1 MIPGSTEGA
10 DPVDGLASRGLTK
23 RFPGV
28 VAVDAVDLDV
38 EPGRV
43 LVLLGENGAGKSTL
57 ARILSGVYRPDA
69 GDMTLEG
76 KPYRPGSPAE
86 AIAAGIGMIHQET
99 SLLQGLSVAE
109 NIFLGRQP
117 TRSGLVDRAA
127 MAAAARKHLDRVGLR
142 VDPGTPVARLSV
154 AARQQ
159 VEIAKALS
167 LDARILLLDE
177 PTAALGTEE
186 AERLFAI
193 VADLR
198 QQGVAFVYITHRL
211 AEVPRVG
218 DRVVVLRDGRRVADW
233 DRADVAP
240 EELIEAMV
248 GRTVDQVFPEPP
260 EPRDEEVLRV
270 EDLAV
275 AGAFEGVSFTLRR
288 GEILGIAGLV
298 GAGRTTLAR
307 TLFGAQRPTAGR
319 IVVEGRPVEFRHP
332 ADAMEAGIVLVPED
346 RKEQG
351 LVLGLSLQDNVA
363 LPSLEQLAAG
373 GLVRP
378 SAVRKLAA
386 TLCGRLGIRGR
397 LRQPARTLSGGNQ
410 QKAVIAKWLPR
421 EPRVMVF
428 DDPTRGID
436 VGAKAAIYELLDEL
450 AGRGVGIVLI
460 SSELPEV
467 LGLSHRVLVL
477 SRGRQTGLLDRADA
491 EEGRVMSL
499 AVSG

>member
-1 MIPGSTEGA
+1 VS
-10 DPVDGLASRGLTK
+10 GLVCRGLSK

-28 VAVDAVDLDV
+28 LAVDGVDLDV

-43 LVLLGENGAGKSTL
+43 LILLGENGAGKSTL
-57 ARILSGVYRPDA
+57 ARIVSGVYRPDA
-69 GDMTLEG
+69 GEMSLDG
-76 KPYRPGSPAE
+76 QPYQPASPRD
-86 AIAAGIGMIHQET
+86 AIAAGVGMIHQET
-99 SLLQGLSVAE
+99 SLLPGLSVAE

-117 TRSGLVDRAA
+117 TRGGLVDHGA
-127 MAAAARKHLDRVGLR
+127 MRAAARAYLDRVGLR
-142 VDPGTPVARLSV
+142 VDPATPVARLSV

-167 LDARILLLDE
+167 LDARILFLDE
-177 PTAALGTEE
+177 PTAALGRDE
-186 AERLFAI
+186 AERLFGI

-198 QQGVAFVYITHRL
+198 EQGVAFVYITHRL

-218 DRVVVLRDGRRVADW
+218 DRVVVLRDGRRVAGW
-233 DRADVAP
+233 DRADVPP

-260 EPRDEEVLRV
+260 PPQEEEVLRV
-270 EDLAV
+270 EKLAV
-275 AGAFEGVSFTLRR
+275 AGAFEGVSFSVRR

-319 IVVEGRPVEFRHP
+319 ILVEGRPVRFRHP
-332 ADAMEAGIVLVPED
+332 AEAVEAGIVLVPED

-363 LPSLEQLAAG
+363 LPSLEHLAARGLLRDSAIRQLAE
-373 GLVRP
+373 RM
-378 SAVRKLAA
+378 SARLA
-386 TLCGRLGIRGR
+386 IRGR

-421 EPRVMVF
+421 DPRVIVF

-436 VGAKAAIYELLDEL
+436 VGAKAAIYRLIEEL
-450 AGRGVGIVLI
+450 AGRGVGVLLI

-477 SRGRQTGLLDRADA
+477 SRGRQTGLLDRAEA

-499 AVSG
+499 AVRG

>member
-1 MIPGSTEGA
+1 MS
-10 DPVDGLASRGLTK
+10 GLVCRGLTK

-28 VAVDAVDLDV
+28 VAVDAVDLEV
-38 EPGRV
+38 EPERV
-43 LVLLGENGAGKSTL
+43 LILLGENGAGKSTL
-57 ARILSGVYRPDA
+57 ARILSGVYRPDE
-69 GDMTLEG
+69 GEMTLEG
-76 KPYRPGSPAE
+76 HPYQPGGPRDAM
-86 AIAAGIGMIHQET
+86 AAGIGMIHQET
-99 SLLQGLSVAE
+99 SLLPGLSVAE

-117 TRSGLVDRAA
+117 VRNGLVDFTA
-127 MAAAARKHLDRVGLR
+127 MQAAARQHLERVGLD
-142 VDPGTPVARLSV
+142 VDPSTPVARLSV

-177 PTAALGTEE
+177 PTAALGKDE
-186 AERLFAI
+186 AERLFQI

-198 QQGVAFVYITHRL
+198 EQAVAFAYITHRL

-218 DRVVVLRDGRRVADW
+218 DRVVVLRDGRRVAAW
-233 DRADVAP
+233 DRADVP
-240 EELIEAMV
+240 SGDLIEAMV

-260 EPRDEEVLRV
+260 PPAAEELLRV

-275 AGAFEGVSFTLRR
+275 EGAFREVSFALRR

-298 GAGRTTLAR
+298 GAGRTSLAR
-307 TLFGAQRPTAGR
+307 TLFGALRPTAGR
-319 IVVEGRPVEFRHP
+319 ILVEGRPVRFRRP
-332 ADAMEAGIVLVPED
+332 ADAVEAGVVLVPED

-351 LVLGLSLQDNVA
+351 LVLGLSLRDNMA
-363 LPSLEQLAAG
+363 LPSLDQLTIG

-378 SAVRKLAA
+378 SALRRLVERM
-386 TLCGRLGIRGR
+386 TRRLGIRGR
-397 LRQPARTLSGGNQ
+397 PRQLARTLSGGNQ

-421 EPRVMVF
+421 EPRVIVF

-436 VGAKAAIYELLDEL
+436 VGAKAAIYDLIREL
-450 AGRGVGIVLI
+450 AGRGVGVILI

-477 SRGRQTGLLDRADA
+477 SRGWQTGLLDRSEA

>member
-1 MIPGSTEGA
+1 
-10 DPVDGLASRGLTK
+10 
-23 RFPGV
+23 
-28 VAVDAVDLDV
+28 
-38 EPGRV
+38 
-43 LVLLGENGAGKSTL
+43 
-57 ARILSGVYRPDA
+57 
-69 GDMTLEG
+69 
-76 KPYRPGSPAE
+76 
-86 AIAAGIGMIHQET
+86 
-99 SLLQGLSVAE
+99 
-109 NIFLGRQP
+109 
-117 TRSGLVDRAA
+117 
-127 MAAAARKHLDRVGLR
+127 
-142 VDPGTPVARLSV
+142 
-154 AARQQ
+154 
-159 VEIAKALS
+159 
-167 LDARILLLDE
+167 
-177 PTAALGTEE
+177 
-186 AERLFAI
+186 
-193 VADLR
+193 
-198 QQGVAFVYITHRL
+198 
-211 AEVPRVG
+211 
-218 DRVVVLRDGRRVADW
+218 VVVLRDGRRVAGW
-233 DRADVAP
+233 DRPDVAP
-240 EELIEAMV
+240 ERLIEAMV

-260 EPRDEEVLRV
+260 QPREEEVLRV
-270 EDLAV
+270 EGLAV
-275 AGAFEGVSFTLRR
+275 AGAFDGVSFSLRR

-319 IVVEGRPVEFRHP
+319 ILVEARPVDFRHP

-363 LPSLEQLAAG
+363 LPSLGQLAAG

-378 SAVRKLAA
+378 SAVRRLAA
-386 TLCGRLGIRGR
+386 TLCRRLGIRGR
-397 LRQPARTLSGGNQ
+397 PRQPARTLSGGNQ

-421 EPRVMVF
+421 DPRVMVF

-491 EEGRVMSL
+491 EEGRIMSL

>member
-10 DPVDGLASRGLTK
+10 DPVDGLACRVLTK

-69 GDMTLEG
+69 GDMTIEG
-76 KPYRPGSPAE
+76 KPYRPSSPAE

-99 SLLQGLSVAE
+99 SLLPGLAVAE

-117 TRSGLVDRAA
+117 TRGGLVDRAA
-127 MAAAARKHLDRVGLR
+127 MAAAARQHLDRVGLR

-218 DRVVVLRDGRRVADW
+218 DRVVVLRDGRRVAAW

-270 EDLAV
+270 EDPHP
-275 AGAFEGVSFTLRR
+275 R
-288 GEILGIAGLV
+288 
-298 GAGRTTLAR
+298 
-307 TLFGAQRPTAGR
+307 
-319 IVVEGRPVEFRHP
+319 RHP
-332 ADAMEAGIVLVPED
+332 V
-346 RKEQG
+346 
-351 LVLGLSLQDNVA
+351 
-363 LPSLEQLAAG
+363 AAG
-373 GLVRP
+373 P
-378 SAVRKLAA
+378 
-386 TLCGRLGIRGR
+386 
-397 LRQPARTLSGGNQ
+397 
-410 QKAVIAKWLPR
+410 
-421 EPRVMVF
+421 
-428 DDPTRGID
+428 
-436 VGAKAAIYELLDEL
+436 
-450 AGRGVGIVLI
+450 
-460 SSELPEV
+460 
-467 LGLSHRVLVL
+467 
-477 SRGRQTGLLDRADA
+477 
-491 EEGRVMSL
+491 
-499 AVSG
+499 

>member
-1 MIPGSTEGA
+1 LVS
-10 DPVDGLASRGLTK
+10 GLLCRGLTK

-28 VAVDAVDLDV
+28 VAVDGVDLDV
-38 EPGRV
+38 EPSKV
-43 LVLLGENGAGKSTL
+43 LILLGENGAGKSTM
-57 ARILSGVYRPDA
+57 ARIISGVYRPDA
-69 GDMTLEG
+69 GDMSLDG
-76 KPYRPGSPAE
+76 QPYQPVSPRD
-86 AIAAGIGMIHQET
+86 AIANGIGMIHQET
-99 SLLQGLSVAE
+99 SLLGRLSVAE
-109 NIFLGRQP
+109 NIFLARQP
-117 TRSGLVDRAA
+117 TRGGLVDHGA
-127 MAAAARKHLDRVGLR
+127 MRAAARTYLDRVGLR
-142 VDPGTPVARLSV
+142 VDPATPVARLSV

-177 PTAALGTEE
+177 PTAALGRDE
-186 AERLFAI
+186 AERLFGI

-198 QQGVAFVYITHRL
+198 EQGVAFVYITHRL

-218 DRVVVLRDGRRVADW
+218 DRVVVLRDGRRVAGW
-233 DRADVAP
+233 DRADVPP

-260 EPRDEEVLRV
+260 PPQEEEVLRL
-270 EDLAV
+270 ENLAV
-275 AGAFEGVSFTLRR
+275 AGAFEGVSFSVRR

-319 IVVEGRPVEFRHP
+319 ILVEGRPVRFRHP
-332 ADAMEAGIVLVPED
+332 ADAVEAGIVLVPED

-363 LPSLEQLAAG
+363 LPSLEHLAARGLLRDSAIRQLAE
-373 GLVRP
+373 RM
-378 SAVRKLAA
+378 SARLA
-386 TLCGRLGIRGR
+386 IRGR

-421 EPRVMVF
+421 DPRMIVF

-436 VGAKAAIYELLDEL
+436 VGAKAAIYRLIEEL
-450 AGRGVGIVLI
+450 AGRGVGVLLI

-477 SRGRQTGLLDRADA
+477 SRGRQTGLLDRAEA

>member
-1 MIPGSTEGA
+1 MT
-10 DPVDGLASRGLTK
+10 GLVCRGLTK

-28 VAVDAVDLDV
+28 VAVDGVDVEV

-57 ARILSGVYRPDA
+57 ARILSGVYRADE
-69 GDMTLEG
+69 GEMTLDGE
-76 KPYRPGSPAE
+76 PYQPGSPRDAM
-86 AIAAGIGMIHQET
+86 AAGIGMIHQET
-99 SLLQGLSVAE
+99 SLLSGLSVAE

-117 TRSGLVDRAA
+117 VRSGLVDFGA
-127 MAAAARKHLDRVGLR
+127 MRAAARRQLERVGLG
-142 VDPGTPVARLSV
+142 VDPALPVARLSV

-177 PTAALGTEE
+177 PTAALGQDE
-186 AERLFAI
+186 AERLFEI

-198 QQGVAFVYITHRL
+198 GQGVAFVYITHRL

-218 DRVVVLRDGRRVADW
+218 DRVVVLRDGRRVAAW
-233 DRADVAP
+233 DRADVP
-240 EELIEAMV
+240 SDDLIEAMV

-260 EPRDEEVLRV
+260 PPGAEELLRV
-270 EDLAV
+270 EGLAV
-275 AGAFEGVSFTLRR
+275 TGAFRGVSFTLRR

-298 GAGRTTLAR
+298 GAGRTSLAR
-307 TLFGAQRPTAGR
+307 TLFGALRSTGGR
-319 IVVEGRPVEFRHP
+319 ILVEGRAVRFRRP
-332 ADAMEAGIVLVPED
+332 ADAVEAGVVLVPED

-363 LPSLEQLAAG
+363 LPSLDQLAAG
-373 GLVRP
+373 GLVR
-378 SAVRKLAA
+378 SS
-386 TLCGRLGIRGR
+386 TLRRLVERMSKRLGIRGR
-397 LRQPARTLSGGNQ
+397 PRQPARTLSGGNQ

-421 EPRVMVF
+421 EPRIIVF

-436 VGAKAAIYELLDEL
+436 VGAKAAIYELIREL
-450 AGRGVGIVLI
+450 AGRGVGIILI

-477 SRGRQTGLLDRADA
+477 SRGRQTGLLERGEA